1 MEYVGHVGRDGYDRV
16 VVRGESNDDDGGVFQ
31 AFWLKDGRVE
41 AGMHVNDWDA
51 TDGIKGLVGREV
63 DADRLADTDVPLSEV

>member
-1 MEYVGHVGRDGYDRV
+1 MEYVGGVGPDGYDRV
-16 VVRGESNDDDGGVFQ
+16 VVRGEPNDEDGGVFS

-51 TDGIKGLVGREV
+51 TDDIKGLVGREV
-63 DADRLADTDVPLSEV
+63 DAERLADTGVPLSEV